1 MFVLSVETCFWA
13 WHQLKLPDGQT
24 EPAHGH
30 HWVVIADVS
39 SDRLDTMGLVMDFRD
54 LKAALDG
61 IVAGFNNRQLDR
73 LEPFSRNNP
82 SAENVA
88 KYIYE
93 KLQARL
99 GLDVRLDSVRV
110 CEESGCWA
118 KYLGGPNCG
127 SDTGAF

>member
-1 MFVLSVETCFWA
+1 VFVLSVETCFWA

-93 KLQARL
+93 KLYQKVGKKYFFVSSDVARHRCIL
-99 GLDVRLDSVRV
+99 YRRGVRD
-110 CEESGCWA
+110 WI
-118 KYLGGPNCG
+118 P
-127 SDTGAF
+127 